1 MDEVKTLL
9 DEEYKKTLQ
18 DVSETMTDSEESRWA
33 LTKLNELHE
42 QRIKEMQI
50 QSDFKVKEK
59 ELRIKE
65 AQLKESKKDRVVRS
79 IHDAA
84 ALLIPIGFSSYW
96 MAKGLKFEES
106 GSFTSR
112 TGQWISNN
120 LRLFKK

>member
-1 MDEVKTLL
+1 MDEVKNLL

-42 QRIKEMQI
+42 QRVKEMQI
-50 QSDFKVKEK
+50 QSDLKVKEK

-65 AQLKESKKDRVVRS
+65 EQLKESKKDRLTRGIYDV
-79 IHDAA
+79 A
-84 ALLIPIGFSSYW
+84 ALLVPIGFSSYW